1 MHLSVLVVI
10 YLLQQA
16 NVFVKLNP
24 DIKYVD
30 LKMENMP
37 PQEKHS
43 VAPDSLSSLSPFTK

>member
-1 MHLSVLVVI
+1 MI

-16 NVFVKLNP
+16 NVFVKLNA
-24 DIKYVD
+24 DVKSAD